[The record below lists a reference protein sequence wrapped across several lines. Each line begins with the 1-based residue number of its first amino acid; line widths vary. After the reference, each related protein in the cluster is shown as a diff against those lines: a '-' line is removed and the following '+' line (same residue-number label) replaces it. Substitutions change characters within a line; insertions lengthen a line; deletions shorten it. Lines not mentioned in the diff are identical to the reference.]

1 MTAKAR
7 EHSFDELTRG
17 LASGSISRRKAI
29 RLMGAALVGGTLASF
44 PGGAWAAKGGRSSC
58 AKFCQSLFGANTPEE
73 AECVSAAR
81 TGQGPCFTCTTETG
95 CGPNFTKPT
104 CSEGPY
110 SCDRCSCCTSITG
123 SCGSNGECCSG
134 RCVSGTCAAAC
145 PTGTVTLCNGT
156 CAKPCT
162 SDADCAGCFH
172 CVVEVSSGA
181 TVCSNSTDV
190 LNPCPTPC
198 GCPPGQF
205 CQQFGGAGNFCVRAC

>member
-110 SCDRCSCCTSITG
+110 SCDRCSCCTSIAG

-134 RCVSGTCAAAC
+134 NCSNGFCCASGRV
-145 PTGTVTLCNGT
+145 GLSNGT
-156 CAKPCT
+156 CAIPCRSPAACT
-162 SDADCAGCFH
+162 ACGNPLGAVCFGTVDEGVFV
-172 CVVEVSSGA
+172 CGGA
-181 TVCSNSTDV
+181 IVGACGPEGS
-190 LNPCPTPC
+190 CPT
-198 GCPPGQF
+198 GQF
-205 CQQFGGAGNFCVRAC
+205 CSFALRDCVVAC